1 MILVTVGMHDAP
13 FDRLVRAADEMAS
26 LIEEPVVIQRG
37 VSRYTPMFG
46 QYVDFTGE
54 IQMQAWMSQVR
65 AVVSHAGAGSIL
77 SALKAGKPLVI
88 VPRLRCFGES
98 VDDHQLELAT
108 ALARRKKAVTVLE
121 PSAGVLREAVVQAN
135 ELARTRAASNSLQ
148 AALRVWLAEQSK

>member
-1 MILVTVGMHDAP
+1 MTVGMHNAP

-54 IQMQAWMSQVR
+54 VQMQAWMSQVR

-77 SALKAGKPLVI
+77 SALKAGKPLVL
-88 VPRLRCFGES
+88 VPRLRRFGEH
-98 VDDHQLELAT
+98 VDDHQLELAE
-108 ALARRKKAVTVLE
+108 ALAQRKKAVIVLE
-121 PSAGVLREAVVQAN
+121 PSAGALQEAVAQAN
-135 ELARTRAASNSLQ
+135 ELARTRTVSNSLQ
-148 AALRVWLAEQSK
+148 AALRAWLAEQAR

>member
-1 MILVTVGMHDAP
+1 MILVTVGMHNAP

-54 IQMQAWMSQVR
+54 VQMQAWMSQVR

-77 SALKAGKPLVI
+77 SALKAGKPLVL
-88 VPRLRCFGES
+88 VPRLRRFGEH
-98 VDDHQLELAT
+98 VDDHQLELAE
-108 ALARRKKAVTVLE
+108 ALAQRKKAVIVLE
-121 PSAGVLREAVVQAN
+121 PSAVALQEAVAQAN
-135 ELARTRAASNSLQ
+135 ELARTRTVSNSLQ
-148 AALRVWLAEQSK
+148 AALRAWLAEQAR

>member
-1 MILVTVGMHDAP
+1 MTVGMHNAP

-54 IQMQAWMSQVR
+54 VQMQAWMSQVR

-77 SALKAGKPLVI
+77 SALKAGKPLVL
-88 VPRLRCFGES
+88 VPRLRRFGEH
-98 VDDHQLELAT
+98 VDDHQLELAE
-108 ALARRKKAVTVLE
+108 ALAQRKKAVIVLE
-121 PSAGVLREAVVQAN
+121 PAAGALQEAVAQAN
-135 ELARTRAASNSLQ
+135 ELARTRTVSNSLQ
-148 AALRVWLAEQSK
+148 AALRAWLAEQAR

>member
-1 MILVTVGMHDAP
+1 MILVTVGMHNAP

-54 IQMQAWMSQVR
+54 VQMQAWMSQVR

-77 SALKAGKPLVI
+77 SALKAGKPLVL
-88 VPRLRCFGES
+88 VPRLRRFGEH
-98 VDDHQLELAT
+98 VDDHQLELAE
-108 ALARRKKAVTVLE
+108 ALAQRKKAVIVLE
-121 PSAGVLREAVVQAN
+121 PSAGALQEAVAQAN
-135 ELARTRAASNSLQ
+135 ELARTRTVSNSLQ
-148 AALRVWLAEQSK
+148 AALRAWLAEQAR

>member
-1 MILVTVGMHDAP
+1 LILVTVGMHNAP

-54 IQMQAWMSQVR
+54 VQMQAWMSQVR

-77 SALKAGKPLVI
+77 SALKAGKPLVL
-88 VPRLRCFGES
+88 VPRLRRFGEH
-98 VDDHQLELAT
+98 VDDHQLELAE
-108 ALARRKKAVTVLE
+108 ALAQRKKAVIVLE
-121 PSAGVLREAVVQAN
+121 PSAGALQEAVAQAN
-135 ELARTRAASNSLQ
+135 ELARTRTVSNSLQ
-148 AALRVWLAEQSK
+148 AALRAWLAEQAR